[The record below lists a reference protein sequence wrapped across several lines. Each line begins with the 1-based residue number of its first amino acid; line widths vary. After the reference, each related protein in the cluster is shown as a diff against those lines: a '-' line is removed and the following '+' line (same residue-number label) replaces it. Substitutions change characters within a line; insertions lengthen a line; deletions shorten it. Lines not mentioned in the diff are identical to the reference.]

1 VNRSV
6 LTRLE
11 KPFVRLR
18 RWSAGKRGQRTFQ
31 LSQARQEKWA
41 VWVFVFPP
49 LAVYLAMVVWPMVFL
64 FYLSLN
70 KWTGFGPK
78 TFVGFS
84 NYAHVLSDDKF
95 WLAVQHN
102 GLWAIATLIGTTTT
116 GLALALLLAR
126 TRAWARGFFQVV
138 YFLPQMIS
146 SVVVAIIWR
155 WIYYPS
161 IGPLNV
167 ALQAVGLGAL
177 QRPWLGEADLVLPA
191 LFIAYSWVAYGFA
204 MLIFL
209 AAIDS
214 VDVTLFEAAR
224 IDGANWFQ
232 EIWYILLP
240 AIRPAL
246 RTVFIIMGI
255 WSFQIFDLVWL
266 TTRGGPGYSSTV
278 LALLV
283 YRNTFVESKVGI
295 GSAMAFILS
304 IIILVLALFAL
315 RRSEQESE

>member
-1 VNRSV
+1 MLRGQRSNDCWLAKFLPTKPCRASRKLTTRLAANRRLPRSGAYTVNRSV

-138 YFLPQMIS
+138 YFLPQ
-146 SVVVAIIWR
+146 
-155 WIYYPS
+155 
-161 IGPLNV
+161 
-167 ALQAVGLGAL
+167 
-177 QRPWLGEADLVLPA
+177 
-191 LFIAYSWVAYGFA
+191 
-204 MLIFL
+204 
-209 AAIDS
+209 
-214 VDVTLFEAAR
+214 
-224 IDGANWFQ
+224 
-232 EIWYILLP
+232 
-240 AIRPAL
+240 
-246 RTVFIIMGI
+246 
-255 WSFQIFDLVWL
+255 
-266 TTRGGPGYSSTV
+266 
-278 LALLV
+278 
-283 YRNTFVESKVGI
+283 
-295 GSAMAFILS
+295 
-304 IIILVLALFAL
+304 
-315 RRSEQESE
+315 